1 MKKTKPIRKLRKFS
15 EREGERQESAPQLQT
30 ATQIAKI
37 KRNTF
42 LASHSHTLSL
52 SLTLFSLSEEKIL
65 QSAR

>member
-15 EREGERQESAPQLQT
+15 EREGERQESAPQLPNCNSNSQN
-30 ATQIAKI
+30 K
-37 KRNTF
+37 KKYFFSFTF
-42 LASHSHTLSL
+42 THTL